1 MNKKIMVVD
10 DNPDILKSVREIF
23 EKEGYAVTCVNS
35 GNECLELLDNSE
47 KPDLI
52 LLDIMMPDISGW
64 DTFTKIKKKLSC
76 KKIPIVFLTAKT
88 DKYSQGFGKF
98 SADEYIIKPFEV
110 EELKEKIDKILS
122 RQYE

>member
-64 DTFTKIKKKLSC
+64 DTFIKIKKKLSC

-88 DKYSQGFGKF
+88 DKY
-98 SADEYIIKPFEV
+98 
-110 EELKEKIDKILS
+110 
-122 RQYE
+122 R